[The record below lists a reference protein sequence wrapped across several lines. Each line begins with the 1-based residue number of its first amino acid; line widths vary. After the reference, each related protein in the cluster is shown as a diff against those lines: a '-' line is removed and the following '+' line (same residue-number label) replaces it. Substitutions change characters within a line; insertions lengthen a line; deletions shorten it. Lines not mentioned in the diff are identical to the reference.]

1 MGPPSGGLLL
11 LKAAYEGDPGRDK
24 ERLARTTG
32 EEGEKENPMPWPR
45 GCTDP
50 QSAVGEEQSLAPTE
64 ASAQEEFIDFFLL
77 IGGGSITKGI

>member
-1 MGPPSGGLLL
+1 MGPPSGGLLF

-24 ERLARTTG
+24 ERLAQTTG

-45 GCTDP
+45 GSADP

-64 ASAQEEFIDFFLL
+64 ASAQEDFIDFFY
-77 IGGGSITKGI
+77 